1 MMIRSAFAAALLA
14 GGLYSASLASATPL
28 DEAGARHQIAAL
40 LSMPFAT
47 NLVGASNAN
56 RFAWVEKRNGVRN
69 ILAADAAG
77 TPKALTHFT
86 QDDGT
91 NLWGVALSPNG
102 KTLAYV
108 EGGDPEFPDASSPN
122 PNLSETGTR
131 QSVNVVLESGR
142 QMRMGEGW
150 NPTFSPDGATLAFS
164 RKGSLFLAPVGK
176 VAKEVMSVPGSLTSL
191 QWAPDGSALLFTLD
205 RGSHALI
212 GLWHVKTATMTFLAP
227 ALGQDSLPIFSPD
240 GHSVAFVR
248 EHRPLT
254 DKKTEKGS
262 FWSLHVYDL
271 ASNTDHVVWTPPA
284 GTGARFAVPEGS
296 SLLWSDNAH
305 LLFPWEGSGWM
316 RVCTVAAS
324 GTGIPTCLTPDKA
337 EVSAYRLS
345 QDRKTLFY
353 TSNVGNV
360 DAWHAWQ
367 QALDGSSPQRL
378 TRNED
383 METDLA
389 VAGGKVG
396 VIAANVTQT
405 AHPVVVGPEDAST
418 PLVSPQAPPDVHFVT
433 PQVVVFHSADGVE
446 VHGQLFVPEGNS
458 KTLRPALVFVHGGPH
473 RQTLPAFNGMDYY
486 SNAYAMN
493 QTLAAQGYVVLSVNY
508 RSGTGYGEAFRN
520 ASETGGRGA
529 SEYRDVFAAATY
541 LKTRADIDPARIGI
555 WGGSWGG
562 YLTALALAR
571 NSDVF
576 AAGADFHGV
585 HDMIDPDTYGLSPEE
600 NRKAHEV
607 EWQSS
612 PAADIAHWHAPVL
625 LVHGDDD
632 YNVEFEQSTLLAKLL
647 SEQGVPYEEHS
658 FPNERH
664 TFLRMQDWLT
674 AYMWMDTFFGRTLTS
689 HKP

>member
-1 MMIRSAFAAALLA
+1 MMIRSVFAAALLA
-14 GGLYSASLASATPL
+14 GGLYSASPASAALL
-28 DEAGARHQIAAL
+28 DEAAARHQITAL
-40 LSMPFAT
+40 LSLPFAT
-47 NLVGASNAN
+47 DLVGASNAS

-69 ILAADAAG
+69 ILAADASGA
-77 TPKALTHFT
+77 PKALTHFT

-91 NLWGVALSPNG
+91 NLWGVVLSPNG

-108 EGGDPEFPDASSPN
+108 EGGDPEFPDAASPN
-122 PNLSETGTR
+122 PHLSASGTH
-131 QSVNVVLESGR
+131 QSVNVVLEGGR

-150 NPTFSPDGATLAFS
+150 NPTFSPDGTTLAFS
-164 RKGSLFLAPVGK
+164 HKGSLFLAPVGK
-176 VAKEVMSVPGSLTSL
+176 MAKEVMTVPGSLTSL
-191 QWAPDGSALLFTLD
+191 QWAPDGASLVFTLD

-227 ALGQDSLPIFSPD
+227 ALGQDSLPTFSPD
-240 GHSVAFVR
+240 GRSVAFVR

-271 ASNTDHVVWTPPA
+271 STNTDHVVWTPPA

-296 SLLWSDNAH
+296 GLLWSDNAH

-360 DAWHAWQ
+360 DAWHAWR

-378 TRNED
+378 THSED

-396 VIAANVTQT
+396 VMAASVTQT
-405 AHPVVVGPEDAST
+405 AHPVVVGAEGESAS
-418 PLVSPQAPPDVHFVT
+418 LVSPQAPSDVHFVT
-433 PQVVVFHSADGVE
+433 PQVVVFHSADGME
-446 VHGQLFVPEGNS
+446 VHGQLFVPEGDA
-458 KTLRPALVFVHGGPH
+458 KTPRPALVFVHGGPH
-473 RQTLPAFNGMDYY
+473 RQTLPAFNSMDYY

-520 ASETGGRGA
+520 APETGGHGA

-576 AAGADFHGV
+576 VAGADFHGV

-600 NRKAHEV
+600 NRKAHDV

-632 YNVEFEQSTLLAKLL
+632 YNVEFEQSTLLSRML
-647 SEQGVPYEEHS
+647 SEQGVSYEEHS

-674 AYMWMDTFFGRTLTS
+674 AYMWMDTFFGHTLTP